1 MGSNCEKKID
11 RCSSDPCAN
20 GYHFR
25 QRSYK
30 ELEAGIL
37 ITKGSSQACL
47 ANEIVNVA
55 VVLEE
60 QIIQNDLEDVA
71 NAFATFMD
79 FLYGLYIDY
88 PKRLK
93 GQVDAGWSGSLG
105 VTAFLRAASG
115 TEVQPTA
122 QTHHRASATSNR
134 ADSSD
139 RTSGTAAS
147 GITGLGTTSEV
158 TMMTGGSGL
167 ATILQTG
174 SVQAAIL
181 RTGSGL
187 AAIVGDSL
195 KPEAVI
201 EVKKAADAGKEIA
214 FVLDGSG
221 SIRTDD
227 FEKAKDFIYNVMLN
241 VWKTCFDCDFA
252 VVQYGYDILTELSLR
267 DNEDGA
273 RALEKVKEI
282 KQLGRF
288 TKTASAIHHVLTN
301 IFVPESGSKNNS
313 RKMIIVLSDGEILG
327 DEMNLTD
334 VLNMPQM
341 EGITRFAIGCDFAVV
356 QYGRDIRTELS
367 HGDSEDRARALN
379 KVKEI
384 QQLGSF
390 TKTASAIHHVLTN
403 IFVPEN
409 GSKNYSRKMI
419 IVLSD
424 GEILGDPMNL
434 TDVLNMPQMNG
445 ITRFAIGVGDDLKP
459 AAVQEMKEI
468 ADTNKFFH
476 VSNYAALVNILSQL
490 CDFAVVQY
498 GYDILT
504 ELSLRDNEDG
514 ARALEKVKEIKQLGR
529 FTKTASAIHHVLTN
543 IFVPESGSKNNSR
556 KMIIVLSDGEIL
568 GDEMNLT
575 DVLNMPQMEGIT
587 RFAIG
592 VGDDLKPAA
601 VQEMKEIA
609 DTNNFFHVSNYAAL
623 VNILSQLQQSI
634 TGIEGYSVASAHL
647 PSKTLYISGAPR
659 YNLTGGVFIFEGSE
673 KYVLQGEQVGSYF
686 GSVICTLDID
696 MNGYTDHLL
705 VGAPHFHQYGEEGKV
720 LVYKLNQQERF
731 ESVDNLERTV
741 VHPFARFG
749 AAIASIGD
757 IDGNSHGDIA
767 VGAPF
772 ETDASGSIYIYN
784 GFKDGLRFSQNKGSL
799 QFEDKWDLMRP
810 IVLKLLRQE
819 SVTKQQWFDLFSDVH
834 AVCLWDDKGPAKIH
848 QALKEDIL
856 DFIKQAQARV
866 LSHQD
871 DTALLKAYI
880 VEWRKFFT
888 QCDILP
894 KPFCQLEITLM
905 GKQGSNKKSN
915 VEDSIVRKLML
926 DTWNESIF
934 SNIKNRLQ
942 DSAMKLVHAERL
954 GEAFDSQLVI
964 GVRESYVN
972 LCSNPDDK
980 LQIYRDNFEKA
991 YLDST
996 ERFYRTQ
1003 APSYLQQNG
1012 VQNYMKYA
1020 DAKLRE
1026 EEKRA
1031 LRYLETRRE
1040 CNSVQALMECCV
1052 NALVTSFKETILAE
1066 CPGMIKRNET
1076 DKLHLMFSLMDK
1088 VPSGI
1093 EPMLKDLEDH
1103 IISAGLADMVAA
1115 AETITTDSEK
1125 YVEQLLTLFN
1135 RFSKLVKEA
1144 FQDDPRFLTA
1154 RDKAYKAV
1162 VNDATIF
1169 KLELPLKQKGVGLK
1183 TQPES
1188 KCPELLANY
1197 CDMLLR
1203 KTPLSKKLTSE
1214 EIELK
1219 LKEVLLVLKYVQ
1231 NKDVF
1236 MRYHK
1241 AHLTRR
1247 LILDISADSEI
1258 EENMVEWLRE
1268 VGMPADYVN
1277 KLARMFQDIKVSED
1291 LNQVFK
1297 EMHKHNRLALPADSV
1312 NIKILNAG
1320 AWSRSSEKVF
1330 VSLPTELEDLI
1341 PEVEDFYKK
1350 NHSGRKLHWHHLMS
1364 NGIITFKNEV
1374 GQYDLEVTTFQL
1386 AVLFAWNQRPRE
1398 KISFENLKLA
1408 TELPDAELRRTLW
1421 SLVAF
1426 PKLKRQVLSYEPL
1439 VNSPKDFTD
1448 STLFFVNQEFSLIKN
1463 SKVQKRGKI
1472 NLIGRLQLTTER
1484 MREEENEGIVQLRI
1498 LRTQEAIIQI
1508 MKMRKKITN
1517 AQLQTELVE
1526 ILKNMFLPQK
1536 KMIKEQI
1543 EWLIEHKYIKRDET
1557 DINTFI
1563 YMA

>member
-1 MGSNCEKKID
+1 M
-11 RCSSDPCAN
+11 
-20 GYHFR
+20 F
-25 QRSYK
+25 
-30 ELEAGIL
+30 
-37 ITKGSSQACL
+37 
-47 ANEIVNVA
+47 V
-55 VVLEE
+55 
-60 QIIQNDLEDVA
+60 
-71 NAFATFMD
+71 
-79 FLYGLYIDY
+79 FLNM
-88 PKRLK
+88 
-93 GQVDAGWSGSLG
+93 
-105 VTAFLRAASG
+105 
-115 TEVQPTA
+115 
-122 QTHHRASATSNR
+122 ATSN
-134 ADSSD
+134 
-139 RTSGTAAS
+139 
-147 GITGLGTTSEV
+147 L
-158 TMMTGGSGL
+158 
-167 ATILQTG
+167 
-174 SVQAAIL
+174 
-181 RTGSGL
+181 
-187 AAIVGDSL
+187 L
-195 KPEAVI
+195 K
-201 EVKKAADAGKEIA
+201 
-214 FVLDGSG
+214 
-221 SIRTDD
+221 
-227 FEKAKDFIYNVMLN
+227 
-241 VWKTCFDCDFA
+241 
-252 VVQYGYDILTELSLR
+252 
-267 DNEDGA
+267 
-273 RALEKVKEI
+273 
-282 KQLGRF
+282 
-288 TKTASAIHHVLTN
+288 
-301 IFVPESGSKNNS
+301 
-313 RKMIIVLSDGEILG
+313 
-327 DEMNLTD
+327 
-334 VLNMPQM
+334 
-341 EGITRFAIGCDFAVV
+341 
-356 QYGRDIRTELS
+356 
-367 HGDSEDRARALN
+367 
-379 KVKEI
+379 
-384 QQLGSF
+384 
-390 TKTASAIHHVLTN
+390 
-403 IFVPEN
+403 
-409 GSKNYSRKMI
+409 
-419 IVLSD
+419 
-424 GEILGDPMNL
+424 
-434 TDVLNMPQMNG
+434 
-445 ITRFAIGVGDDLKP
+445 
-459 AAVQEMKEI
+459 
-468 ADTNKFFH
+468 
-476 VSNYAALVNILSQL
+476 
-490 CDFAVVQY
+490 
-498 GYDILT
+498 
-504 ELSLRDNEDG
+504 
-514 ARALEKVKEIKQLGR
+514 
-529 FTKTASAIHHVLTN
+529 
-543 IFVPESGSKNNSR
+543 
-556 KMIIVLSDGEIL
+556 
-568 GDEMNLT
+568 
-575 DVLNMPQMEGIT
+575 
-587 RFAIG
+587 
-592 VGDDLKPAA
+592 
-601 VQEMKEIA
+601 
-609 DTNNFFHVSNYAAL
+609 
-623 VNILSQLQQSI
+623 
-634 TGIEGYSVASAHL
+634 
-647 PSKTLYISGAPR
+647 
-659 YNLTGGVFIFEGSE
+659 
-673 KYVLQGEQVGSYF
+673 
-686 GSVICTLDID
+686 
-696 MNGYTDHLL
+696 
-705 VGAPHFHQYGEEGKV
+705 
-720 LVYKLNQQERF
+720 
-731 ESVDNLERTV
+731 
-741 VHPFARFG
+741 
-749 AAIASIGD
+749 
-757 IDGNSHGDIA
+757 
-767 VGAPF
+767 
-772 ETDASGSIYIYN
+772 
-784 GFKDGLRFSQNKGSL
+784 NKGSL

-848 QALKEDIL
+848 QALKADIL
-856 DFIKQAQARV
+856 DFIKQAQVRV

-972 LCSNPDDK
+972 LCSNPDNK

-991 YLDST
+991 YMDST

-1012 VQNYMKYA
+1012 VQNYMKY
-1020 DAKLRE
+1020 
-1026 EEKRA
+1026 
-1031 LRYLETRRE
+1031 
-1040 CNSVQALMECCV
+1040 LMECCV

-1066 CPGMIKRNET
+1066 CPGMIRRNET
-1076 DKLHLMFSLMDK
+1076 EKLHLMFSLMDK

-1093 EPMLKDLEDH
+1093 EPMLKDLEEH
-1103 IISAGLADMVAA
+1103 IMSAGLADMVAS
-1115 AETITTDSEK
+1115 AETITSDSEK

-1135 RFSKLVKEA
+1135 RFSKLVKDA

-1203 KTPLSKKLTSE
+1203 KTPLSKKLASE
-1214 EIELK
+1214 EIEAK

-1291 LNQVFK
+1291 LNQNFK
-1297 EMHKHNRLALPADSV
+1297 ECHKHNKLALSADSV

-1386 AVLFAWNQRPRE
+1386 AVVFAWNQRPRE
-1398 KISFENLKLA
+1398 RISFENLKLA

-1426 PKLKRQVLSYEPL
+1426 PKLKRQVLSYDP
-1439 VNSPKDFTD
+1439 VVGSPKDFAEG
-1448 STLFFVNQEFSLIKN
+1448 TLFYVNQEFSLIKN

-1508 MKMRKKITN
+1508 MKMRKRITN

-1536 KMIKEQI
+1536 KMIKEQM

-1557 DINTFI
+1557 DLNTFI

>member
-1 MGSNCEKKID
+1 M
-11 RCSSDPCAN
+11 
-20 GYHFR
+20 
-25 QRSYK
+25 
-30 ELEAGIL
+30 
-37 ITKGSSQACL
+37 
-47 ANEIVNVA
+47 
-55 VVLEE
+55 
-60 QIIQNDLEDVA
+60 
-71 NAFATFMD
+71 
-79 FLYGLYIDY
+79 
-88 PKRLK
+88 
-93 GQVDAGWSGSLG
+93 
-105 VTAFLRAASG
+105 
-115 TEVQPTA
+115 
-122 QTHHRASATSNR
+122 ATSN
-134 ADSSD
+134 
-139 RTSGTAAS
+139 
-147 GITGLGTTSEV
+147 L
-158 TMMTGGSGL
+158 
-167 ATILQTG
+167 
-174 SVQAAIL
+174 
-181 RTGSGL
+181 
-187 AAIVGDSL
+187 L
-195 KPEAVI
+195 K
-201 EVKKAADAGKEIA
+201 
-214 FVLDGSG
+214 
-221 SIRTDD
+221 
-227 FEKAKDFIYNVMLN
+227 
-241 VWKTCFDCDFA
+241 
-252 VVQYGYDILTELSLR
+252 
-267 DNEDGA
+267 
-273 RALEKVKEI
+273 
-282 KQLGRF
+282 
-288 TKTASAIHHVLTN
+288 
-301 IFVPESGSKNNS
+301 
-313 RKMIIVLSDGEILG
+313 
-327 DEMNLTD
+327 
-334 VLNMPQM
+334 
-341 EGITRFAIGCDFAVV
+341 
-356 QYGRDIRTELS
+356 
-367 HGDSEDRARALN
+367 
-379 KVKEI
+379 
-384 QQLGSF
+384 
-390 TKTASAIHHVLTN
+390 
-403 IFVPEN
+403 
-409 GSKNYSRKMI
+409 
-419 IVLSD
+419 
-424 GEILGDPMNL
+424 
-434 TDVLNMPQMNG
+434 
-445 ITRFAIGVGDDLKP
+445 
-459 AAVQEMKEI
+459 
-468 ADTNKFFH
+468 
-476 VSNYAALVNILSQL
+476 
-490 CDFAVVQY
+490 
-498 GYDILT
+498 
-504 ELSLRDNEDG
+504 
-514 ARALEKVKEIKQLGR
+514 
-529 FTKTASAIHHVLTN
+529 
-543 IFVPESGSKNNSR
+543 
-556 KMIIVLSDGEIL
+556 
-568 GDEMNLT
+568 
-575 DVLNMPQMEGIT
+575 
-587 RFAIG
+587 
-592 VGDDLKPAA
+592 
-601 VQEMKEIA
+601 
-609 DTNNFFHVSNYAAL
+609 
-623 VNILSQLQQSI
+623 
-634 TGIEGYSVASAHL
+634 
-647 PSKTLYISGAPR
+647 
-659 YNLTGGVFIFEGSE
+659 
-673 KYVLQGEQVGSYF
+673 
-686 GSVICTLDID
+686 
-696 MNGYTDHLL
+696 
-705 VGAPHFHQYGEEGKV
+705 
-720 LVYKLNQQERF
+720 
-731 ESVDNLERTV
+731 
-741 VHPFARFG
+741 
-749 AAIASIGD
+749 
-757 IDGNSHGDIA
+757 
-767 VGAPF
+767 
-772 ETDASGSIYIYN
+772 
-784 GFKDGLRFSQNKGSL
+784 NKGSL

-856 DFIKQAQARV
+856 DFIKQAQAVCTVYHFCTFNKRV

-894 KPFCQLEITLM
+894 KPFCKLEITLL
-905 GKQGSNKKSN
+905 GNQGSNKKSS

-934 SNIKNRLQ
+934 CNIKNRLQ

-972 LCSNPDDK
+972 LCSNADDK
-980 LQIYRDNFEKA
+980 LQIYRENFEKA

-996 ERFYRTQ
+996 ERFYKTQ
-1003 APSYLQQNG
+1003 APAYLQQNG

-1020 DAKLRE
+1020 DGKLRE

-1040 CNSVQALMECCV
+1040 CNSVQAVSVSRSKKAPKQDPVLMECCV

-1076 DKLHLMFSLMDK
+1076 EKLHLMFSLMDK

-1103 IISAGLADMVAA
+1103 IMNAGLADMVAS

-1169 KLELPLKQKGVGLK
+1169 KLELPLRQKGVGLK

-1214 EIELK
+1214 EIEAK

-1291 LNQVFK
+1291 LNQSFK
-1297 EMHKHNRLALPADSV
+1297 EMHKHNKLALPADSV

-1341 PEVEDFYKK
+1341 PEVEEFYKK

-1398 KISFENLKLA
+1398 RISFENLKLA

-1426 PKLKRQVLSYEPL
+1426 PKLKRQVLSYEP
-1439 VNSPKDFTD
+1439 VVGSPKDFAEGTV
-1448 STLFFVNQEFSLIKN
+1448 FYINQEFSLIKN

-1508 MKMRKKITN
+1508 MKMRKRISN

>member
-1 MGSNCEKKID
+1 MASSN
-11 RCSSDPCAN
+11 
-20 GYHFR
+20 
-25 QRSYK
+25 
-30 ELEAGIL
+30 L
-37 ITKGSSQACL
+37 
-47 ANEIVNVA
+47 
-55 VVLEE
+55 
-60 QIIQNDLEDVA
+60 
-71 NAFATFMD
+71 
-79 FLYGLYIDY
+79 
-88 PKRLK
+88 LK
-93 GQVDAGWSGSLG
+93 
-105 VTAFLRAASG
+105 
-115 TEVQPTA
+115 
-122 QTHHRASATSNR
+122 
-134 ADSSD
+134 
-139 RTSGTAAS
+139 
-147 GITGLGTTSEV
+147 
-158 TMMTGGSGL
+158 
-167 ATILQTG
+167 
-174 SVQAAIL
+174 
-181 RTGSGL
+181 
-187 AAIVGDSL
+187 
-195 KPEAVI
+195 
-201 EVKKAADAGKEIA
+201 
-214 FVLDGSG
+214 
-221 SIRTDD
+221 
-227 FEKAKDFIYNVMLN
+227 
-241 VWKTCFDCDFA
+241 
-252 VVQYGYDILTELSLR
+252 
-267 DNEDGA
+267 
-273 RALEKVKEI
+273 
-282 KQLGRF
+282 
-288 TKTASAIHHVLTN
+288 
-301 IFVPESGSKNNS
+301 
-313 RKMIIVLSDGEILG
+313 
-327 DEMNLTD
+327 
-334 VLNMPQM
+334 
-341 EGITRFAIGCDFAVV
+341 
-356 QYGRDIRTELS
+356 
-367 HGDSEDRARALN
+367 
-379 KVKEI
+379 
-384 QQLGSF
+384 
-390 TKTASAIHHVLTN
+390 
-403 IFVPEN
+403 
-409 GSKNYSRKMI
+409 
-419 IVLSD
+419 
-424 GEILGDPMNL
+424 
-434 TDVLNMPQMNG
+434 
-445 ITRFAIGVGDDLKP
+445 
-459 AAVQEMKEI
+459 
-468 ADTNKFFH
+468 
-476 VSNYAALVNILSQL
+476 
-490 CDFAVVQY
+490 
-498 GYDILT
+498 
-504 ELSLRDNEDG
+504 
-514 ARALEKVKEIKQLGR
+514 
-529 FTKTASAIHHVLTN
+529 
-543 IFVPESGSKNNSR
+543 
-556 KMIIVLSDGEIL
+556 
-568 GDEMNLT
+568 
-575 DVLNMPQMEGIT
+575 
-587 RFAIG
+587 
-592 VGDDLKPAA
+592 
-601 VQEMKEIA
+601 
-609 DTNNFFHVSNYAAL
+609 
-623 VNILSQLQQSI
+623 
-634 TGIEGYSVASAHL
+634 
-647 PSKTLYISGAPR
+647 
-659 YNLTGGVFIFEGSE
+659 
-673 KYVLQGEQVGSYF
+673 
-686 GSVICTLDID
+686 
-696 MNGYTDHLL
+696 
-705 VGAPHFHQYGEEGKV
+705 
-720 LVYKLNQQERF
+720 
-731 ESVDNLERTV
+731 
-741 VHPFARFG
+741 
-749 AAIASIGD
+749 
-757 IDGNSHGDIA
+757 
-767 VGAPF
+767 
-772 ETDASGSIYIYN
+772 
-784 GFKDGLRFSQNKGSL
+784 NKGSL
-799 QFEDKWDLMRP
+799 QFEDKWALMRP

-905 GKQGSNKKSN
+905 GKQGTTKKSN

-934 SNIKNRLQ
+934 SNIKSRLQ

-991 YLDST
+991 YMDST

-1003 APSYLQQNG
+1003 APAYLQQNG

-1020 DAKLRE
+1020 DSKLRE

-1031 LRYLETRRE
+1031 LRYLETRRD

-1052 NALVTSFKETILAE
+1052 NALVTAFKETILAE

-1088 VPSGI
+1088 VPNGI
-1093 EPMLKDLEDH
+1093 EPMLKDLEEH
-1103 IISAGLADMVAA
+1103 IVSAGLADMVAS
-1115 AETITTDSEK
+1115 AETITSDSEK

-1135 RFSKLVKEA
+1135 RFSRLVKEA

-1169 KLELPLKQKGVGLK
+1169 KLELPMKQKGAGLK

-1214 EIELK
+1214 EIEAK

-1291 LNQVFK
+1291 LNQSFK
-1297 EMHKHNRLALPADSV
+1297 EMHKHNKLALPADSV

-1398 KISFENLKLA
+1398 RISFENLKLA

-1421 SLVAF
+1421 VKSTQRGIEKTVETVVIMGLLLCTSHARRVPLPPLLQSLVAF
-1426 PKLKRQVLSYEPL
+1426 PKLKRQVLSYDPA
-1439 VNSPKDFTD
+1439 VSSPKDFAEG
-1448 STLFFVNQEFSLIKN
+1448 TLFYINQEFSLIKN

-1508 MKMRKKITN
+1508 MKMRKRINN

-1543 EWLIEHKYIKRDET
+1543 EWLIDHKYIKRDEA

>member
-1 MGSNCEKKID
+1 M
-11 RCSSDPCAN
+11 
-20 GYHFR
+20 
-25 QRSYK
+25 
-30 ELEAGIL
+30 
-37 ITKGSSQACL
+37 
-47 ANEIVNVA
+47 
-55 VVLEE
+55 
-60 QIIQNDLEDVA
+60 
-71 NAFATFMD
+71 
-79 FLYGLYIDY
+79 
-88 PKRLK
+88 
-93 GQVDAGWSGSLG
+93 
-105 VTAFLRAASG
+105 
-115 TEVQPTA
+115 
-122 QTHHRASATSNR
+122 ATSN
-134 ADSSD
+134 
-139 RTSGTAAS
+139 
-147 GITGLGTTSEV
+147 L
-158 TMMTGGSGL
+158 
-167 ATILQTG
+167 
-174 SVQAAIL
+174 
-181 RTGSGL
+181 
-187 AAIVGDSL
+187 L
-195 KPEAVI
+195 K
-201 EVKKAADAGKEIA
+201 
-214 FVLDGSG
+214 
-221 SIRTDD
+221 
-227 FEKAKDFIYNVMLN
+227 
-241 VWKTCFDCDFA
+241 
-252 VVQYGYDILTELSLR
+252 
-267 DNEDGA
+267 
-273 RALEKVKEI
+273 
-282 KQLGRF
+282 
-288 TKTASAIHHVLTN
+288 
-301 IFVPESGSKNNS
+301 
-313 RKMIIVLSDGEILG
+313 
-327 DEMNLTD
+327 
-334 VLNMPQM
+334 
-341 EGITRFAIGCDFAVV
+341 
-356 QYGRDIRTELS
+356 
-367 HGDSEDRARALN
+367 
-379 KVKEI
+379 
-384 QQLGSF
+384 
-390 TKTASAIHHVLTN
+390 
-403 IFVPEN
+403 
-409 GSKNYSRKMI
+409 
-419 IVLSD
+419 
-424 GEILGDPMNL
+424 
-434 TDVLNMPQMNG
+434 
-445 ITRFAIGVGDDLKP
+445 
-459 AAVQEMKEI
+459 
-468 ADTNKFFH
+468 
-476 VSNYAALVNILSQL
+476 
-490 CDFAVVQY
+490 
-498 GYDILT
+498 
-504 ELSLRDNEDG
+504 
-514 ARALEKVKEIKQLGR
+514 
-529 FTKTASAIHHVLTN
+529 
-543 IFVPESGSKNNSR
+543 
-556 KMIIVLSDGEIL
+556 
-568 GDEMNLT
+568 
-575 DVLNMPQMEGIT
+575 
-587 RFAIG
+587 
-592 VGDDLKPAA
+592 
-601 VQEMKEIA
+601 
-609 DTNNFFHVSNYAAL
+609 
-623 VNILSQLQQSI
+623 
-634 TGIEGYSVASAHL
+634 
-647 PSKTLYISGAPR
+647 
-659 YNLTGGVFIFEGSE
+659 
-673 KYVLQGEQVGSYF
+673 
-686 GSVICTLDID
+686 
-696 MNGYTDHLL
+696 
-705 VGAPHFHQYGEEGKV
+705 
-720 LVYKLNQQERF
+720 
-731 ESVDNLERTV
+731 
-741 VHPFARFG
+741 
-749 AAIASIGD
+749 
-757 IDGNSHGDIA
+757 
-767 VGAPF
+767 
-772 ETDASGSIYIYN
+772 
-784 GFKDGLRFSQNKGSL
+784 NKGSL

-894 KPFCQLEITLM
+894 KPFCKLEITLL
-905 GKQGSNKKSN
+905 GNQGSNKKSN

-934 SNIKNRLQ
+934 CNIKNRLQ

-972 LCSNPDDK
+972 LCSNADDK
-980 LQIYRDNFEKA
+980 LQIYRENFEKA

-996 ERFYRTQ
+996 ERFYKTQ

-1020 DAKLRE
+1020 DGKLRE

-1076 DKLHLMFSLMDK
+1076 EKLHLMFSLMDK

-1103 IISAGLADMVAA
+1103 IMSAGLADMVAS

-1154 RDKAYKAV
+1154 RDK
-1162 VNDATIF
+1162 
-1169 KLELPLKQKGVGLK
+1169 
-1183 TQPES
+1183 
-1188 KCPELLANY
+1188 
-1197 CDMLLR
+1197 
-1203 KTPLSKKLTSE
+1203 
-1214 EIELK
+1214 
-1219 LKEVLLVLKYVQ
+1219 LLVLKYVQ

-1291 LNQVFK
+1291 LNQSFK
-1297 EMHKHNRLALPADSV
+1297 EMHKHNKLALPADSV

-1341 PEVEDFYKK
+1341 PEVEEFYKK

-1398 KISFENLKLA
+1398 RISFENLKLA

-1426 PKLKRQVLSYEPL
+1426 PKLKRQVLSYEP
-1439 VNSPKDFTD
+1439 VVGSPKDFAEGTV
-1448 STLFFVNQEFSLIKN
+1448 FYINQEFSLIKN

-1508 MKMRKKITN
+1508 MKMRKRISN

>member
-1 MGSNCEKKID
+1 M
-11 RCSSDPCAN
+11 
-20 GYHFR
+20 
-25 QRSYK
+25 
-30 ELEAGIL
+30 L
-37 ITKGSSQACL
+37 
-47 ANEIVNVA
+47 
-55 VVLEE
+55 VVL
-60 QIIQNDLEDVA
+60 
-71 NAFATFMD
+71 
-79 FLYGLYIDY
+79 
-88 PKRLK
+88 
-93 GQVDAGWSGSLG
+93 
-105 VTAFLRAASG
+105 
-115 TEVQPTA
+115 
-122 QTHHRASATSNR
+122 
-134 ADSSD
+134 
-139 RTSGTAAS
+139 
-147 GITGLGTTSEV
+147 
-158 TMMTGGSGL
+158 
-167 ATILQTG
+167 
-174 SVQAAIL
+174 
-181 RTGSGL
+181 
-187 AAIVGDSL
+187 
-195 KPEAVI
+195 
-201 EVKKAADAGKEIA
+201 
-214 FVLDGSG
+214 
-221 SIRTDD
+221 
-227 FEKAKDFIYNVMLN
+227 
-241 VWKTCFDCDFA
+241 
-252 VVQYGYDILTELSLR
+252 
-267 DNEDGA
+267 
-273 RALEKVKEI
+273 
-282 KQLGRF
+282 
-288 TKTASAIHHVLTN
+288 
-301 IFVPESGSKNNS
+301 
-313 RKMIIVLSDGEILG
+313 
-327 DEMNLTD
+327 
-334 VLNMPQM
+334 
-341 EGITRFAIGCDFAVV
+341 
-356 QYGRDIRTELS
+356 
-367 HGDSEDRARALN
+367 
-379 KVKEI
+379 
-384 QQLGSF
+384 
-390 TKTASAIHHVLTN
+390 
-403 IFVPEN
+403 
-409 GSKNYSRKMI
+409 
-419 IVLSD
+419 
-424 GEILGDPMNL
+424 
-434 TDVLNMPQMNG
+434 
-445 ITRFAIGVGDDLKP
+445 
-459 AAVQEMKEI
+459 
-468 ADTNKFFH
+468 
-476 VSNYAALVNILSQL
+476 
-490 CDFAVVQY
+490 
-498 GYDILT
+498 
-504 ELSLRDNEDG
+504 
-514 ARALEKVKEIKQLGR
+514 
-529 FTKTASAIHHVLTN
+529 
-543 IFVPESGSKNNSR
+543 
-556 KMIIVLSDGEIL
+556 
-568 GDEMNLT
+568 
-575 DVLNMPQMEGIT
+575 
-587 RFAIG
+587 
-592 VGDDLKPAA
+592 
-601 VQEMKEIA
+601 
-609 DTNNFFHVSNYAAL
+609 
-623 VNILSQLQQSI
+623 
-634 TGIEGYSVASAHL
+634 
-647 PSKTLYISGAPR
+647 
-659 YNLTGGVFIFEGSE
+659 
-673 KYVLQGEQVGSYF
+673 
-686 GSVICTLDID
+686 
-696 MNGYTDHLL
+696 LL
-705 VGAPHFHQYGEEGKV
+705 
-720 LVYKLNQQERF
+720 
-731 ESVDNLERTV
+731 
-741 VHPFARFG
+741 
-749 AAIASIGD
+749 
-757 IDGNSHGDIA
+757 
-767 VGAPF
+767 
-772 ETDASGSIYIYN
+772 
-784 GFKDGLRFSQNKGSL
+784 QNKGSL

-819 SVTKQQWFDLFSDVH
+819 AVTKQQWFDLFSDVH
-834 AVCLWDDKGPAKIH
+834 VVCLWDDKGPAKIH

-915 VEDSIVRKLML
+915 MEDSIVRKLML

-934 SNIKNRLQ
+934 SNIKSRLQ

-972 LCSNPDDK
+972 LCSNPEDK
-980 LQIYRDNFEKA
+980 LQIYRENFEKA

-1012 VQNYMKYA
+1012 VQNYMKY
-1020 DAKLRE
+1020 
-1026 EEKRA
+1026 
-1031 LRYLETRRE
+1031 
-1040 CNSVQALMECCV
+1040 LMECCV
-1052 NALVTSFKETILAE
+1052 NTLVTSFKETVLAE

-1076 DKLHLMFSLMDK
+1076 DKLQLMFSLMDK
-1088 VPSGI
+1088 VPSGM
-1093 EPMLKDLEDH
+1093 EPMLKDLEEH
-1103 IISAGLADMVAA
+1103 IVSAGLADMVAA

-1154 RDKAYKAV
+1154 RDKV
-1162 VNDATIF
+1162 RHTRTTEGHMINIH
-1169 KLELPLKQKGVGLK
+1169 

-1203 KTPLSKKLTSE
+1203 KTPLSKKLSSE

-1297 EMHKHNRLALPADSV
+1297 EMYKHNRLALQADSV

-1341 PEVEDFYKK
+1341 PEVEDFYKRS
-1350 NHSGRKLHWHHLMS
+1350 HSGRKLHWHHLMS

-1398 KISFENLKLA
+1398 KITFENLKLA

-1421 SLVAF
+1421 SLVSF
-1426 PKLKRQVLSYEPL
+1426 PKLKRQVLSYDPS
-1439 VNSPKDFTD
+1439 VSSPKDFTD
-1448 STLFFVNQEFSLIKN
+1448 STLFYVNQDFSLIKN
-1463 SKVQKRGKI
+1463 TKVQKRGKI

-1508 MKMRKKITN
+1508 MKMRKRLSN

-1543 EWLIEHKYIKRDET
+1543 EWLIEHKYIKRDEG